1 MSRALRTFASLGSGA
16 VLALG
21 VATTTTSVAF
31 AAPPATA
38 SAPAPSEAQARFE
51 EGRALLKAGR
61 PADAIPKFVASIAA
75 EPTLAALLNLAD
87 CYERIGKLASA
98 HARFRQAQELAK
110 AKDPIR
116 SDEARKRAEILEPR
130 LSTITL
136 LPPAHGDGVRVWV
149 DGIEVP
155 SSEWGK
161 PRPYDSGP
169 HEVVS
174 QDRRGARHKS
184 VADVPLADATR
195 ITAPIEV
202 DAPDA
207 PIVNPTASPIGPAPP
222 PAEPDG
228 RPMRTVGLVTGGV
241 GLAAIATGVVTGIVA
256 LGAKSDLKDACAAY
270 PRCPADQRGELVDLD
285 DRAHTFGTVSTITII
300 AGSALVIAGA
310 LLYLTA
316 PSRSSSPSAR
326 SGGATSGSW
335 AQGWTG
341 GTW

>member
-16 VLALG
+16 ALALG
-21 VATTTTSVAF
+21 IATMTSVAS
-31 AAPPATA
+31 AAPPATP

-75 EPTLAALLNLAD
+75 EATLAALLNLAD

-110 AKDPIR
+110 TKDPVR
-116 SDEARKRAEILEPR
+116 SEEARKRAEILEPR

-136 LPPAHGDGVRVWV
+136 LPPARSEGVRVWV
-149 DGIEVP
+149 DGVEVP

-169 HEVVS
+169 HEVVA
-174 QDRRGARHKS
+174 QDPRGGRHKS
-184 VADVPLADATR
+184 VTDVPLADAAR
-195 ITAPIEV
+195 ITAPVEV
-202 DAPDA
+202 DAVA
-207 PIVNPTASPIGPAPP
+207 TVVNPPVSPIGPAPP

-228 RPMRTVGLVTGGV
+228 RPMRTVGLVAGGV

-270 PRCPADQRGELVDLD
+270 PRCPAEQRGELVDLD
-285 DRAHTFGTVSTITII
+285 DRARTFATVSTITII
-300 AGSALVIAGA
+300 AGSVLVITGA

-316 PSRSSSPSAR
+316 PSRSSATTGRAR
-326 SGGATSGSW
+326 SASSW